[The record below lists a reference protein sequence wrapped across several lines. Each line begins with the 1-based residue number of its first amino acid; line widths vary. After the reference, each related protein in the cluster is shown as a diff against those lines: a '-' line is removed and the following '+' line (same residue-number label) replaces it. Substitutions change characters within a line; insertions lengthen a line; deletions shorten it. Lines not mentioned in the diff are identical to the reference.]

1 MTILTTILR
10 TTTIS
15 KATYLRRAETIR
27 RRMEKSFQPRIE
39 KVLRDYLKEVSKHVQ
54 MRGIESAKKLNN
66 NHKLLN
72 GLTTTMQALYRKAV
86 AMAIAKPVVSTGKK
100 EFPSWVQ
107 IVFSFLDRYILNKVV
122 LPISDTTIEQVNE
135 LLQEGIDNG
144 WGSSEMTARLDDTE
158 LPKWR
163 ARMIVRTETVRA
175 TNVAQMVQA
184 SQNPYEQE
192 KQWIAV
198 DDARTRQTH
207 SSHGGVD
214 GERIPFLDQYSN
226 GLYFPGD
233 PTGPA
238 KEVINCRCTQ
248 GFFAVRDDNGNLV
261 RKQQRRL
268 EQDLAKLLQI
278 PLNGDES
285 SSPGS

>member
-1 MTILTTILR
+1 MTISTIILR

-54 MRGIESAKKLNN
+54 MRGIESAKKLNS

-198 DDARTRQTH
+198 DDPRTRVTH

-214 GERIPFLDQYSN
+214 GERIPFLDKYSN

-278 PLNGDES
+278 PLDGNES